1 MMEFVSWDDD
11 YSQYMEKQKPCS
23 KPPARSNI
31 GGVLKFS
38 HHPILWE
45 NIEQK
50 IENVKV
56 IKILYDF
63 FVGW

>member
-1 MMEFVSWDDD
+1 MFQTN
-11 YSQYMEKQKPCS
+11 SQIKYRG
-23 KPPARSNI
+23 A
-31 GGVLKFS
+31 LKFS
-38 HHPILWE
+38 HHPILWV